1 MLCTPK
7 DKAIT
12 TLSSMPECAIMSKY
26 DDLLKEAKAKA
37 EAFTLT
43 AKEYI
48 PKMYNALREED
59 PNISPDDARDR
70 IQKDCVGIWS
80 RRTVLEALP
89 SEAKD
94 PKKQKA
100 GRLSR
105 MEHISAAFSA
115 AQRML
120 IAKKEIQINTSGK
133 CIAPDANQSNNGLDS
148 NISQRSQYNE
158 ELEHY
163 HNILLEFSLP
173 RGDIMGRLID
183 DLAEVEDKDTPLWF
197 SGEIDRHSG
206 NVINARI
213 GRSNIKN

>member
-1 MLCTPK
+1 LTGYDHISIIKKNVVYPK
-7 DKAIT
+7 GYIYYE
-12 TLSSMPECAIMSKY
+12 SSNISESSIMSKY
-26 DDLLKEAKAKA
+26 DDLLKDPKAKA

-70 IQKDCVGIWS
+70 IQKDCVCIWS
-80 RRTVLEALP
+80 RRTVLDALP

-105 MEHISAAFSA
+105 MEYRSAAFSA
-115 AQRML
+115 ALRMH

-133 CIAPDANQSNNGLDS
+133 CIATDENQSNNGLDS
-148 NISQRSQYNE
+148 NISQRS
-158 ELEHY
+158 
-163 HNILLEFSLP
+163 
-173 RGDIMGRLID
+173 
-183 DLAEVEDKDTPLWF
+183 
-197 SGEIDRHSG
+197 
-206 NVINARI
+206 
-213 GRSNIKN
+213 

>member
-48 PKMYNALREED
+48 
-59 PNISPDDARDR
+59 PDDARDR